1 LLNNYIK
8 NKDPEI
14 LSYYFRN
21 KLEKHDY
28 IVFLEQ
34 LILYIKNTLIFT
46 EYLDEINEDIN
57 VIKKNNVN

>member
-1 LLNNYIK
+1 MLNNYIK